1 MRERRVLFLV
11 APLLAIAL
19 PLAAK
24 SALAATPSFTVS
36 AGNVTMSA
44 TAASSVTFTLTSVN
58 GFSDLIEVGCDPT
71 NQPAGATL
79 PLCGP
84 SGGAV
89 AHPAIYT
96 LTANGTVQG
105 SFPLLS
111 TFPAPCSGTGCPVK
125 FSRPRRKGLAT
136 GLSLA
141 GALLFGLGLSF
152 RRRATRWL
160 ALTLLA
166 FGALAGTAGITA
178 CGGSGR
184 TLTPGVWPYTIQAV
198 SQSTD
203 EVVSAT
209 INVTVPPGIPVT
221 YQ

>member
-1 MRERRVLFLV
+1 MKERRVLLLF
-11 APLLAIAL
+11 AALLAIAL
-19 PLAAK
+19 ALAVEP
-24 SALAATPSFTVS
+24 ALAATPSFTLS

-58 GFSDLIEVGCDPT
+58 GFSGLIEVGCDPT

-84 SGGAV
+84 SGAV

-125 FSRPRRKGLAT
+125 FSRPRRKGLAG

-152 RRRATRWL
+152 RRRTAHWL